1 MGQDRSY
8 QKRGVWGV
16 ATSCSQ
22 LIKGLLLDLGIVVA
36 LSTFDCHLVLMR
48 GSKGLVLDGGQR
60 GNFGEEDQN
69 VQGGLW
75 QRELI
80 AYFAVGGHRGWSRP
94 SW

>member
-22 LIKGLLLDLGIVVA
+22 LIKGLLLDLGIVVG

-60 GNFGEEDQN
+60 GNLEKRTKMSKGVYGKGN
-69 VQGGLW
+69 
-75 QRELI
+75 
-80 AYFAVGGHRGWSRP
+80 
-94 SW
+94 

>member
-1 MGQDRSY
+1 MGQDMSY

-16 ATSCSQ
+16 ATSFCQ
-22 LIKGLLLDLGIVVA
+22 LIRGLLLDLGIVVA
-36 LSTFDCHLVLMR
+36 LSTFACHLVFMW

-69 VQGGLW
+69 VQGGQW